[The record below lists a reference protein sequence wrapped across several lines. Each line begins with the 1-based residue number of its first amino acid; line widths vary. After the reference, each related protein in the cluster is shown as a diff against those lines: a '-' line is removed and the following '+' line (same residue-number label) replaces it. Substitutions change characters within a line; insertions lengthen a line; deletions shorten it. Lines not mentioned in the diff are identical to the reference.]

1 MLGCLYRLAGCVCR
15 EFARERER
23 VENRQAFI
31 KLRRQQQLEREL
43 NGYVGWICRA
53 GETSPGDQKRERGG
67 YTVQR
72 EYILCTVCTVQYERT
87 CNVCLTKLRE
97 L

>member
-1 MLGCLYRLAGCVCR
+1 LRSVEGVCALFR

-53 GETSPGDQKRERGG
+53 GNRRVSIL
-67 YTVQR
+67 YTM
-72 EYILCTVCTVQYERT
+72 
-87 CNVCLTKLRE
+87 
-97 L
+97 